1 MDTQA
6 VFVFWKAIWG
16 FAIAFF
22 VYVSHIFNDAT
33 SED

>member
-6 VFVFWKAIWG
+6 VFIFWKAIWG

-22 VYVSHIFNDAT
+22 VYVSDIFQRRQV
-33 SED
+33 